1 MDDFRTLFLHRAKQE
16 ESANAERQNLSA
28 EADSD
33 LVWLAKQPRG
43 QRLLKR
49 LLKRTGLMVDTVGA
63 LRIDDPQMMY
73 RLMYLEG
80 VKSIGYD
87 VYKELKRLAPD
98 VCGKLLSESEENAH
112 G

>member
-1 MDDFRTLFLHRAKQE
+1 MDDFQTLFLHRGKQE
-16 ESANAERQNLSA
+16 KSADVERQNLSA

-49 LLKRTGLMVDTVGA
+49 LLKRTGLMVDTIQT
-63 LRIDDPQMMY
+63 LRTDDPQMIN

-87 VYKELKRLAPD
+87 VYKELKRVAPD
-98 VCGKLLSESEENAH
+98 VCGKLLVEPEENAH

>member
-1 MDDFRTLFLHRAKQE
+1 MDNFQTLFLHRGKQE
-16 ESANAERQNLSA
+16 KSADTERQNPSA

-33 LVWLAKQPRG
+33 LAWLAKQPRG

-49 LLKRTGLMVDTVGA
+49 LLKRTGLMVDTTQT
-63 LRIDDPQMMY
+63 LRTDDPQMIN

-87 VYKELKRLAPD
+87 VFKELKRVAPD
-98 VCGKLLSESEENAH
+98 VCGKLLIEPEENAH